1 MDFELTDPRLRQIRE
16 ALSPEAWQR
25 RVDAARCRAGKY
37 ARVVELHAGGLSVS
51 AALRA
56 VFPDDHPETHRGMYG
71 RYRDL
76 GVEGLIDRRLVEAER
91 KLTPEVEMYIRA
103 LLRVKPG
110 TFSHEVHQ
118 AVVSEFGCEIGESTV
133 RGFLTRE
140 GLSAAVGRPPS
151 VPNVEVEVTELPL
164 AGAELLKAV
173 DLELGATERLTGDIR
188 RALEQLPAPVG
199 EVRDDRAH
207 RDEHGRFLPSYN
219 EAESRRWPELGAGFE
234 SVALKRQDVDLRE
247 LRVAQEELPSLLR
260 KVRAMAFLPLLAPGG
275 RWDGLAN
282 WRGAQLEELC
292 GYAYQPATLDKFLR
306 GLKYA
311 GMDEVCRET
320 VGHFWFGAEGPVS
333 HPAVGAVVLYVDK
346 SMNPLWTHHWTQ
358 CVSVSRLGKRVMPGT
373 STVSLHSG
381 YGTPLL
387 YHTVGGAMSLGPELV
402 ELLNRYE
409 EAAGPQTIKRMVVI
423 DREAHSV
430 AVFKELDARGWLY
443 VVPLQKNVVG
453 SNARFEDIGE
463 WEPFRETD
471 AVRSGWLWLNDSRK
485 GEEAIRVRVLA
496 RRRGRTGSVAWY
508 ATNAPADEFGTAD
521 LITAYF
527 DRWPLQEHVYRDA
540 NASVSL
546 DAHHGYG
553 KQKIVN
559 YALLDAVE
567 KLDAKITQDTAASA
581 SLEQQIASVGAEQ
594 DGLRDADARVAR
606 RIGELRDEVERH
618 LATDPER
625 AQELFATL
633 RHFEDWRDSTRARL
647 DDQGQRIDKA
657 TITRNGLMRRLDQRR
672 AERSKKAARVEIF
685 TVDTELD
692 EILTGFKL
700 TFLNLAAYL
709 QRHYLETHMETAT
722 LIGSVLTLP
731 GQRVVTGQTETI
743 RIWHQPRERKFMDA
757 VQKACGRLSE
767 RRLVRDGRVLHFEV
781 VERQ

>member
-1 MDFELTDPRLRQIRE
+1 MDIELTDPRLRQIQQ

-25 RVDAARCRAGKY
+25 RLDAARSRAGEY
-37 ARVVELHAGGLSVS
+37 ARVAELAAGGLSVS
-51 AALRA
+51 AALRT
-56 VFPDDHPETHRGMYG
+56 VFPDDHPETHRGMFS

-76 GVEGLIDRRLVEAER
+76 GVEGLIDRRLVEADR
-91 KLTPEVEMYIRA
+91 KLTLEVEMYIRA
-103 LLRVKPG
+103 LLRLRPG

-118 AVVSEFGCEIGESTV
+118 AVESEFNCEIGESTV
-133 RGFLTRE
+133 RGFLTRQ

-151 VPNVEVEVTELPL
+151 VPKVQQEVTELPL
-164 AGAELLKAV
+164 AGAELIKAV
-173 DLELGATERLTGDIR
+173 DLELGATEQLTADMQ

-199 EVRDDRAH
+199 EVRDDRGH
-207 RDEHGRFLPSYN
+207 RDEHGKFLPSYN
-219 EAESRRWPELGAGFE
+219 AAESRQWPELGAGFE
-234 SVALKRQDVDLRE
+234 SVAFKRQDVDLRE
-247 LRVAQEELPSLLR
+247 MRVAREDLPSLLR

-282 WRGAQLEELC
+282 WRGAQLDELC

-311 GMDEVCRET
+311 GMGEVCRET
-320 VGHFWFGAEGPVS
+320 VGHFWFSTEGPVS
-333 HPAVGAVVLYVDK
+333 HPSVGAVVLYVDK

-358 CVSVSRLGKRVMPGT
+358 CVSVGRLGKRVMPGT

-387 YHTVGGAMSLGPELV
+387 YHTVSGAMPLGPELM

-409 EAAGPQTIKRMVVI
+409 DAAGPETVKRMVVI

-430 AVFKELDARGWLY
+430 AIFKDLQARGWLY

-453 SNARFEDIGE
+453 PNARFEDLGQ

-471 AVRSGWLWLNDSRK
+471 AVQSGWLWLKDSRE
-485 GEEAIRVRVLA
+485 GEDAIKVRVVA

-508 ATNAPADEFGTAD
+508 ATNAPAEDFASAD

-559 YALLDAVE
+559 YAILDAVE
-567 KLDAKITQDTAASA
+567 KLDAKIARGTATSAVLEQEIA
-581 SLEQQIASVGAEQ
+581 SLGAER
-594 DGLRDADARVAR
+594 DPLRDADAQVAR
-606 RIGELRDEVERH
+606 RVGELRDEVERH
-618 LATDPER
+618 LRSDPKR

-633 RHFEDWRDSTRARL
+633 RHLEEWRESTRTRL
-647 DDQGQRIDKA
+647 DNLGQRIDKA
-657 TITRNGLMRRLDQRR
+657 NTNLKALLRRLDNMR
-672 AERSKKAARVEIF
+672 AARAKKAARVEIF

-700 TFLNLAAYL
+700 TFLNLAAHL
-709 QRHYLETHMETAT
+709 QRHYLETRMETET

-731 GQRVVTGQTETI
+731 GQRVVTDQTETI
-743 RIWHQPRERKFMDA
+743 RIWQQPRERKFMDA
-757 VQKACGRLSE
+757 VDKACRRLTD
-767 RRLVRDGRVLHFEV
+767 RRLVRDKRVLRFEV
-781 VERQ
+781 ADKP